1 MVPESDLKEGEFR
14 LLEVDNKVVV
24 PVDTHV
30 RVIVTAADVLH
41 S

>member
-1 MVPESDLKEGEFR
+1 MVPESDLEVGGFR
-14 LLEVDNKVVV
+14 LAEVTNDVVV

>member
-1 MVPESDLKEGEFR
+1 MIPESDLTQGGFR
-14 LLEVDNKVVV
+14 LLEVTNNVVV

-30 RVIVTAADVLH
+30 RVIVTAADVIH

>member
-1 MVPESDLKEGEFR
+1 MVPESDLEVWGFR
-14 LLEVDNKVVV
+14 LLEVTNDVVV
-24 PVDTHV
+24 PVETHV

>member
-1 MVPESDLKEGEFR
+1 MVPESDLEVGGFR
-14 LLEVDNKVVV
+14 LLEVTNDVVV
-24 PVDTHV
+24 PVETHV

>member
-1 MVPESDLKEGEFR
+1 MVATDDLELGDFR
-14 LLEVDNKVVV
+14 LLEVDNHLVV

-30 RVIVTAADVLH
+30 RVIITAADVLH